1 MPRANA
7 TRRSRGKRKDG
18 EMNRVEPGM
27 FHARVRVRAS
37 VPTSP
42 GLLITLFSYPPASG
56 VKHLQF
62 VMKNSVNP
70 AGLSVAE
77 QFVDFL
83 NSQELFRPENAN
95 CESCGSK
102 MHYKEFQFWLAG

>member
-1 MPRANA
+1 
-7 TRRSRGKRKDG
+7 
-18 EMNRVEPGM
+18 
-27 FHARVRVRAS
+27 
-37 VPTSP
+37 
-42 GLLITLFSYPPASG
+42 
-56 VKHLQF
+56 
-62 VMKNSVNP
+62 MKNSVNP

-102 MHYKEFQFWLAG
+102 MHYKEFQFWLAGTGMSWSIRSVHSCPVFGIPKPASPIPVAILA

>member
-1 MPRANA
+1 
-7 TRRSRGKRKDG
+7 
-18 EMNRVEPGM
+18 
-27 FHARVRVRAS
+27 
-37 VPTSP
+37 
-42 GLLITLFSYPPASG
+42 
-56 VKHLQF
+56 
-62 VMKNSVNP
+62 MKNSVNP

-102 MHYKEFQFWLAG
+102 MHYKEFQFWLAGTGMSWSIRLPVCAKCAQLEIRKPLGRIEAA